1 MTLSVVPTSR
11 LPPGMR
17 VACVGDGAVLGNW
30 QAEHA
35 VPLDYSMGSHSTSFV
50 IPNIAKGTRPPSIRP
65 LTFPASPFRSK
76 PDLTGKPKVERRNMT
91 LRTRVDSPQLSSTRS
106 EG

>member
-1 MTLSVVPTSR
+1 MAQTEYVAVTLSVVPTSR
-11 LPPGMR
+11 VPPGMR

-50 IPNIAKGTRPPSIRP
+50 IPSIAKGTPARPTPHP
-65 LTFPASPFRSK
+65 
-76 PDLTGKPKVERRNMT
+76 
-91 LRTRVDSPQLSSTRS
+91 
-106 EG
+106 